1 MRRAIFVL
9 ALLLSAGPL
18 HAQPAQRANQGSE
31 GREANLSTYVELLRS
46 DLRTQK
52 VAIITEMMAFTEDE
66 DKAFWPIYREYET
79 ELAAINDER
88 LSMILEYAKGYEQ
101 MNDGLA
107 DKLVAKAL
115 DLDRRRSALL
125 AKYYDRLKPAIHSV
139 KAARF
144 MQVEHQLLLLLDLQI
159 AASLPVIQEQP

>member
-1 MRRAIFVL
+1 MSKAILMSVVL
-9 ALLLSAGPL
+9 LTAGPAL
-18 HAQPAQRANQGSE
+18 AQQRQTATQAEDS
-31 GREANLSTYVELLRS
+31 REVNLRAYVELMRS
-46 DLRTQK
+46 DIRTQK
-52 VAIITEMMAFTEDE
+52 VAIITEMMEFTEAE

-88 LSMILEYAKGYEQ
+88 LAMILEYAKGYEQ
-101 MNDGLA
+101 MTDGLA

-115 DLDRRRSALL
+115 DLSARRDALL
-125 AKYYDRLKPAIHSV
+125 AKYYDRFKPALRSV

-159 AASLPVIQEQP
+159 AASLPVIQQQP

>member
-1 MRRAIFVL
+1 MYKAVFAV
-9 ALLLSAGPL
+9 ALLLSAAPVL
-18 HAQPAQRANQGSE
+18 AQQPPRPNQSAE

-52 VAIITEMMAFTEDE
+52 VAIITEMMEFTEAE

-88 LSMILEYAKGYEQ
+88 LAMILEYAKGYEQ
-101 MNDGLA
+101 MTDGLA

-115 DLDRRRSALL
+115 DLNARRDALL
-125 AKYYDRLKPAIHSV
+125 AKYYDRLKPALRSV

-144 MQVEHQLLLLLDLQI
+144 MQVEHQILLLLDLQI
-159 AASLPVIQEQP
+159 AASLPVIQQQP